1 MFVAEF
7 CTGDLFATEL
17 FTNGF
22 FVAELSK
29 R

>member
-7 CTGDLFATEL
+7 CIGDLFAAEL
-17 FTNGF
+17 LQNGF